1 LIDQDRLTSK
11 DELLD
16 LLEQDGTVWLDS
28 NRSGNSGPSDRGT
41 GAGALVFSHPLR
53 TISAVTLA
61 EVREAF
67 DVADQAIDSGHFVA
81 GYVAYEAGYA
91 FEESSFLAYAER
103 AFETDLG
110 YPLVWFGVYGSPIQ
124 VNDFEW
130 PKGGSIDGLIPRG
143 NRSHYTDGVNRIR
156 SLIEEGDVY
165 QVNYTTRFEGRIS
178 GTGAE
183 LYGSLRQ
190 KQPVQ
195 FGAYVRIPGLQ
206 ILSFSPELFFAVD
219 QSTIMA
225 KPMKGTAMRG
235 GTALLDQ
242 EMKSWLVSDV
252 KNRAENLMIVDLL
265 RNDLSIV
272 CEPGSVKVPELF
284 EIETHPTVHQ
294 MTSTVTGTLQ
304 GDIGLKQLF
313 KALFPCG
320 SITGAPKIRAMKRIG
335 ELEDSP
341 RGVYCGAIGYAG
353 SNNVDSEAS
362 HRNED
367 SPPAQLNQAVF
378 SVAIRTA
385 TITPSNLLYGS
396 GGGVVWDSDPDEEF
410 EEALLKT
417 SFLTESEKPQIR
429 LFETMYWNG
438 SIPWLKFH
446 LDRLQ
451 DSARELGF
459 LLNREAIEDE
469 LRTRTKSMKAQE
481 TARIRLTVA
490 PDGLFSVVSKA
501 YSRPSEPVQIGL
513 ASGRV
518 SSGYPLLRHKTT
530 ERKIYDGAQKEA
542 SSRSL
547 YDVIL
552 SNERG
557 ELTEGSITNLFVKL
571 AGEWFTPPLHS
582 GLLPGIGRRVFLL
595 ESGAQ
600 ERPLTVEEVIK
611 AEEIR
616 VTNALI
622 GSLRASW
629 NELHMTD

>member
-1 LIDQDRLTSK
+1 LIDQDRLISQ
-11 DELLD
+11 DDLLD

-28 NRSGNSGPSDRGT
+28 NGAGSE
-41 GAGALVFSHPLR
+41 AGALVFAHPLK
-53 TISAVTLA
+53 TISAPTLA
-61 EVREAF
+61 EVREVF
-67 DVADQAIDSGHFVA
+67 DVADEAIASGYYVA
-81 GYVAYEAGYA
+81 GYVAYEAGFA
-91 FEESSFLAYAER
+91 FEPQSFLAYSDR
-103 AFETDLG
+103 ASETNLG
-110 YPLVWFGVYGSPIQ
+110 YPLVWFGVYKSPIKVQ
-124 VNDFEW
+124 DFDW
-130 PKGGSIDGLIPRG
+130 PEGGRIEGLSGRENG
-143 NRSHYTDGVNRIR
+143 SDYTDGVVRIR
-156 SLIEEGDVY
+156 TLIGEGDVY
-165 QVNYTTRFEGRIS
+165 QVNYTTRFEGRVS
-178 GTGAE
+178 GTAPE
-183 LYGSLRQ
+183 LFGSLRQ

-195 FGAYVRIPGLQ
+195 FGAYLRIPGLQ
-206 ILSFSPELFFAVD
+206 VLSFSPELFFAVD
-219 QSTIMA
+219 NATIKA

-235 GTALLDQ
+235 GTASLDD
-242 EMKSWLVSDV
+242 ELKSWLVSDV

-272 CEPGSVKVPELF
+272 CEPGTVKVPELF

-304 GDIGLKQLF
+304 HGIGLKMLF

-320 SITGAPKIRAMKRIG
+320 SITGAPKIRAMRRIA
-335 ELEDSP
+335 ELEESP
-341 RGVYCGAIGYAG
+341 RGLYCGSIGYAG
-353 SNNVDSEAS
+353 PNDLAS
-362 HRNED
+362 VAILGADDAPE
-367 SPPAQLNQAVF
+367 AQLGKAVF

-385 TITPSNLLYGS
+385 TITQSNLVYGS

-417 SFLTESEKPQIR
+417 SFMTESEKLPFR

-451 DSARELGF
+451 GSAQEFGF
-459 LLNREAIEDE
+459 LLDVEAVKDG
-469 LRTRTKSMKAQE
+469 LNARTKSMSANE
-481 TARIRLTVA
+481 TARIRLSLA
-490 PDGLFSVVSKA
+490 PDGLFSIATKP
-501 YSRPSEPVQIGL
+501 YLRPHVPVQIGL

-530 ERKIYDGAQKEA
+530 ERNMYDRAQKEA
-542 SSRSL
+542 ASRSL

-571 AGEWFTPPLHS
+571 AGEWFTPPLAS

-600 ERPLTVEEVIK
+600 ERPLTVEDVQK

-622 GSLRASW
+622 GSLKAIW
-629 NELHMTD
+629 NESHKPD